1 MLIELKNVSYIYSK
15 GTPFE
20 VRALD
25 NINISIDQNEFVA
38 LIGHTGSGKST
49 LIQHFNGLVEPTEG
63 EVFVEGESL
72 SDDKTNKAKVR
83 QKVGLVFQYPEH
95 QLFEETVAKD
105 IAFGPLNLGYSKEEV
120 DIMVRDTME
129 RVGLPYEEYK
139 DESPME
145 LSGGEK
151 RRVAI
156 AGVLVMKPKVLV
168 LDEPTAGLDP
178 KGRDDILSEI
188 KSIHENLGI
197 SVILVS
203 HSMDDVAEMVDRIIV
218 MDGGK
223 VFMDSTPKEVFR
235 HEEELVQRGLGVPQI
250 TTFMKKLKERGMDVD
265 TDTIKIEDAKIQIE
279 NNLRRKRNA

>member
-203 HSMDDVAEMVDRIIV
+203 HSMDDVAKMVDRIIV

-279 NNLRRKRNA
+279 NNLRRKRDA

>member
-25 NINISIDQNEFVA
+25 NINLSIEEKEFVA

-49 LIQHFNGLVEPTEG
+49 LIQHFNGLVDPSEG
-63 EVFVEGESL
+63 EVIIEGESL
-72 SDDKTNKAKVR
+72 QNEKTNKAKIR

-95 QLFEETVAKD
+95 QLFEETVEKD

-120 DIMVRDTME
+120 ALMVRETME
-129 RVGLPYEEYK
+129 KVGLPYEEYK
-139 DESPME
+139 DQSPME
-145 LSGGEK
+145 LSGGQK

-178 KGRDDILSEI
+178 KGREDILNEI
-188 KSIHENLGI
+188 KNIYNNLNI
-197 SVILVS
+197 TVILVS
-203 HSMDDVAEMVDRIIV
+203 HSMDDVAKMVDRIIV
-218 MDGGK
+218 MDHGK
-223 VFMDSTPKEVFR
+223 IFMDNTPLEVFK
-235 HEEELVQRGLGVPQI
+235 HEEELVEIGLGVPQI
-250 TTFMKKLKERGMDVD
+250 TTFMKKVKERGIEVN
-265 TDTIKIEDAKIQIE
+265 TDILNIEDAKKEIE
-279 NNLRRKRNA
+279 SYLRRKRNA